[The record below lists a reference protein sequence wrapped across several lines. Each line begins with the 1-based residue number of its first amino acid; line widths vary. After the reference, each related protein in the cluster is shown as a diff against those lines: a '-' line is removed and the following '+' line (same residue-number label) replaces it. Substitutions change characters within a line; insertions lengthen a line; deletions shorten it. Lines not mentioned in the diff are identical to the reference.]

1 MKKTLS
7 FALALCAGML
17 AAGELRIDLDSMKSG
32 VNLEIKKTS
41 PANFIVIDSPWYKE
55 NRSRDSNSAAKHS
68 MNGNPIPSPLFRRKT
83 AL

>member
-32 VNLEIKKTS
+32 VNLEIKKHLPQTS
-41 PANFIVIDSPWYKE
+41 S
-55 NRSRDSNSAAKHS
+55 S
-68 MNGNPIPSPLFRRKT
+68 
-83 AL
+83 